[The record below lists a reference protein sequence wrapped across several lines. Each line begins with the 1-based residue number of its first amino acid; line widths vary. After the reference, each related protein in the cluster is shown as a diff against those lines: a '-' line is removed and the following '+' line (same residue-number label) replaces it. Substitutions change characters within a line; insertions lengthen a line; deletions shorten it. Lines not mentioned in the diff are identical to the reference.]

1 MQVTGGAIIAGG
13 ARTAP
18 LVTATTGKTPSFEYL
33 LIGGGGGGGLNRGG
47 GGGGGGVLYGTM
59 FPVVPGKTITVT
71 VGSGGIIIGSRLNG
85 CGGKGG
91 DTTISAPYT
100 NFAPSSPGG
109 GGGGCNTTQ
118 PTFQNTPGGSGGGG
132 GMFAASGVNTGIGGS
147 PSIPAAAPLFGTQM
161 FYGNRGGHGGGNNT
175 SGGGGGGAGAR
186 GTDGALSD
194 GAYPGGIGT
203 NAFATWASATST
215 GVSGYYAGG
224 GGGGTFSAAAG
235 GGGTGGGGAGSS
247 ASGGAGTPNTG
258 GGGGGSG
265 NTGNLAASTVH
276 GGSGLAIIRY
286 PNTYDV
292 PVSTTGLL
300 FNSGGFYYYR
310 FTTVGAGTITF

>member
-1 MQVTGGAIIAGG
+1 MQVTGGAQITGG
-13 ARTAP
+13 ATRTP
-18 LVTATTGKTPSFEYL
+18 LVTATTGKTPYFEYL

-47 GGGGGGVLYGTM
+47 GGGGGGVLNGTY

-71 VGSGGIIIGSRLNG
+71 VGAGGIIIGAALNG

-132 GMFAASGVNTGIGGS
+132 GMFASPGANTGIGGS
-147 PSIPAAAPLFGTQM
+147 PSIPAAPPLYGTHT
-161 FYGNRGGHGGGNNT
+161 FYGNRGGHGCGNNT

-186 GTDGALSD
+186 GTDGGIID

-203 NAFATWASATST
+203 NAFATWATATGT

-224 GGGGTFSAAAG
+224 GGGGTNAAAAG
-235 GGGTGGGGAGSS
+235 AGGTGGGGAG
-247 ASGGAGTPNTG
+247 AAGSGVAGTANTG

-265 NTGNLAASTVH
+265 NTGALTAGTTH

-292 PVSTTGLL
+292 PVSTTATL
-300 FNSGGFYYYR
+300 FNSGGYYYYR
-310 FTTVGAGTITF
+310 FTTVGAGTIVF